1 MEILA
6 WIFVGLLVGIIAKL
20 TSNNA
25 VRNNDNFT
33 IIFGI
38 IGAVVAGVL
47 LNITAIYYE
56 NLGSSLTIIAPISG
70 AVLFLVLYRD
80 IDRYR

>member
-6 WIFVGLLVGIIAKL
+6 WIFVGLIVGIIAKL
-20 TSNNA
+20 TSNDA
-25 VRNNDNFT
+25 MKENDNFT
-33 IIFGI
+33 LLLGI

-47 LNITAIYYE
+47 LNIIAIYYE
-56 NLGSSLTIIAPISG
+56 NLGSSLAIVVPISG

-80 IDRYR
+80 FDRYR